1 MKPCFPRFNRHENA
15 IKDVVESE
23 SKNPGFQEKRKKPKI
38 KNSKKPEAL
47 TKKDPTKEILDL
59 LTPF

>member
-1 MKPCFPRFNRHENA
+1 M
-15 IKDVVESE
+15 KDVVESK
-23 SKNPGFQEKRKKPKI
+23 SKKPGFQKKRKKPKI

>member
-1 MKPCFPRFNRHENA
+1 MKPCFPRFNPHEKA
-15 IKDVVESE
+15 IKNVVESE
-23 SKNPGFQEKRKKPKI
+23 SKKPGFQEKRKKPKI

-47 TKKDPTKEILDL
+47 MKKDPTREILDL